1 MIQIAWPKKNIP
13 KQGTNDEKKTKIGG
27 NKRTK
32 TVIMLI
38 GMVIYFYPIFGWV
51 RNTKFFMEHSV
62 YSTAIDFDIWRC
74 EAFLYIVAM
83 YKVFEKIPI

>member
-1 MIQIAWPKKNIP
+1 MAEKK
-13 KQGTNDEKKTKIGG
+13 KYTKTRHKRRKKKTKIGG

-51 RNTKFFMEHSV
+51 RNTKFFMVHGV